1 MVYVLKMPSNMFI
14 KTSLLQ
20 IIFLTANVTFLQS
33 VNVVLAILLLVG
45 TVVGA
50 QYGAKIGARLK
61 GEQLRALLAR
71 IILAVC
77 GGSAADPFAAKILH

>member
-1 MVYVLKMPSNMFI
+1 MFI

-20 IIFLTANVTFLQS
+20 IIFLTANVTFLQSITTQS

-61 GEQLRALLAR
+61 GVQLRALLAR
-71 IILAVC
+71 ISLAVC
-77 GGSAADPFAAKILH
+77 GGSATDPFAAKILH

>member
-1 MVYVLKMPSNMFI
+1 MFI

-20 IIFLTANVTFLQS
+20 IIFLTANVTFLPSITAQS